1 MKLSMKW
8 VIALLASVMFHAAQ
22 AQEVESAPQEPPYV
36 QENEFESSS
45 DLSADDMAIEAE
57 MNQSLDPVP
66 APKKETVNLNESVGD
81 AAVVPAE
88 PEDTAFDFETS
99 EDPTPVPQREDPK
112 YAAPAKLT
120 PRKEGKVGSKAGGVH
135 YIHHPQ
141 ASKGLLRIT
150 EDGAYIYKTE
160 DIKSQGKSGTL
171 RFGMMDPPKIVS
183 ADGSTTFESMYSASQ
198 QPLLMFDY
206 EWQPFSSFGKLGV
219 QAGFGFLMSTG
230 KGRFISGSM
239 AGQEAEESYTFA
251 AIPLN
256 LGLIYRMEWMRRQW
270 VAPYVSAGGSYVG
283 VVEFRDDSKAPSA
296 VGTPG
301 AYGAGGLLFN
311 ISAIDKKTA
320 FTMANEYGI
329 TNLWVTLEYRYLYT
343 FSEEVDLTS
352 GIISAGVAVDY

>member
-1 MKLSMKW
+1 MRLSMKW
-8 VIALLASVMFHAAQ
+8 VIALLAAMMFHAAS

-45 DLSADDMAIEAE
+45 DLSEDDMAIEAE
-57 MNQSLDPVP
+57 MNQSLDPMP
-66 APKKETVNLNESVGD
+66 AQKKETVNLNESVGE
-81 AAVVPAE
+81 APVIPVE
-88 PEDTAFDFETS
+88 PEDTALDFETS
-99 EDPTPVPQREDPK
+99 EDPQPIPQEEPR
-112 YAAPAKLT
+112 YAAPT
-120 PRKEGKVGSKAGGVH
+120 PVAPKASGKTGSKAGGVH

-150 EDGAYIYKTE
+150 EDGAYVYKTE
-160 DIKSQGKSGTL
+160 EIKSQGKSGTL
-171 RFGMMDPPKIVS
+171 RFGMMDPPKILS
-183 ADGSTTFESMYSASQ
+183 ADGTTTFQSMYSASQ

-206 EWQPFSSFGKLGV
+206 EWQPFSNFGKLGV

-256 LGLIYRMEWMRRQW
+256 LGLTYRMEWMRGQW
-270 VAPYVSAGGSYVG
+270 LAPYVSAGGTYVG

-301 AYGAGGLLFN
+301 AYGAGGFLFN
-311 ISAIDKKTA
+311 ISAMNRSTA

-329 TNLWVTLEYRYLYT
+329 TNLWITLEYRYLYT